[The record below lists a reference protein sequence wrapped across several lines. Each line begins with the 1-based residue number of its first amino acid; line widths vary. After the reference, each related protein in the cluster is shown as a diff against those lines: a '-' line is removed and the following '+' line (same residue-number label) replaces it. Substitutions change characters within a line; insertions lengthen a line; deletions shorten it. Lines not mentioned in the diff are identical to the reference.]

1 MDLLQNEKC
10 IETEQLNITGNIMT
24 WQGKMVQLSNVSYI
38 TTQKLSPVK
47 LPWSALVLIGLGIC
61 MFAFKAVVAFVMIVL
76 GGIIFYT
83 WYADNKKRSQSMMLT
98 ICMNSGKNLQILF
111 INKDF
116 LNRVLSVLEKIIIDG
131 GIGNQNISIDLSGSQ
146 FAGDAQ
152 VLNNLGINQK

>member
-24 WQGKMVQLSNVSYI
+24 WQGTMVQLSNVSYI

-47 LPWSALVLIGLGIC
+47 LPWIALVLIGLGIC

-116 LNRVLSVLEKIIIDG
+116 LNRVLSSCPKYSADHSLQLFSYCFHLLT
-131 GIGNQNISIDLSGSQ
+131 NYFSQCQQNCT
-146 FAGDAQ
+146 
-152 VLNNLGINQK
+152 

>member
-1 MDLLQNEKC
+1 MYKSLWIITK
-10 IETEQLNITGNIMT
+10 ISYKKTNI
-24 WQGKMVQLSNVSYI
+24 
-38 TTQKLSPVK
+38 
-47 LPWSALVLIGLGIC
+47 
-61 MFAFKAVVAFVMIVL
+61 F
-76 GGIIFYT
+76 
-83 WYADNKKRSQSMMLT
+83 
-98 ICMNSGKNLQILF
+98 KNLQILF

>member
-1 MDLLQNEKC
+1 M
-10 IETEQLNITGNIMT
+10 
-24 WQGKMVQLSNVSYI
+24 
-38 TTQKLSPVK
+38 
-47 LPWSALVLIGLGIC
+47 
-61 MFAFKAVVAFVMIVL
+61 AFC

>member
-24 WQGKMVQLSNVSYI
+24 WQGTMVQLSNVADI

-61 MFAFKAVVAFVMIVL
+61 MFAFKAVIAFVMIVL
-76 GGIIFYT
+76 GGIIFYA

-116 LNRVLSVLEKIIIDG
+116 LNRVL
-131 GIGNQNISIDLSGSQ
+131 
-146 FAGDAQ
+146 
-152 VLNNLGINQK
+152 

>member
-1 MDLLQNEKC
+1 MRCIRTILAVGLKGMACLILLSLVCVENPELPSGEVIGQWLAFDKRVLMAAGC
-10 IETEQLNITGNIMT
+10 IL
-24 WQGKMVQLSNVSYI
+24 L
-38 TTQKLSPVK
+38 
-47 LPWSALVLIGLGIC
+47 
-61 MFAFKAVVAFVMIVL
+61 AVWVDKK

>member
-1 MDLLQNEKC
+1 
-10 IETEQLNITGNIMT
+10 
-24 WQGKMVQLSNVSYI
+24 
-38 TTQKLSPVK
+38 
-47 LPWSALVLIGLGIC
+47 
-61 MFAFKAVVAFVMIVL
+61 
-76 GGIIFYT
+76 
-83 WYADNKKRSQSMMLT
+83 MLT